1 MSEMEIKKITKR
13 LKIPLFKFSICTIVN
28 EIGEY
33 EIMKSLFEEKGF
45 IDDCEYIIADNSKQN
60 EFDAYQA
67 ISRFLKMAKGEYI
80 VIVHQDV
87 RLIDD
92 RLHLEKCL
100 IDLETKDNNWGVCG
114 NAGFYGYEQASFHL
128 SHTNLVQHGINLPQI
143 VKSLDENFLIVNAN
157 TNITIS
163 PNLKGYHLYGTDLC
177 IIANFLGYNCYV
189 IEFMLLHL
197 SGGNIA
203 ALKKYEPEFIGEYGK
218 KMEIGFIQTTCTKFY
233 LSNSEKK
240 NKFLNSPFIFSIII
254 YFISRPVIWKRW
266 IKRKKRR
273 VSIIYN
279 YLFKQSLK
287 R

>member
-1 MSEMEIKKITKR
+1 MNEKEIKKISKN
-13 LKIPLFKFSICTIVN
+13 LKIHSFKFSICTIVN

-45 IDDCEYIIADNSKQN
+45 IDDCEYIIADNSMQN

-67 ISRFLKMAKGEYI
+67 ISRFLKMANGEYI

-92 RLHLEKCL
+92 RLQLEKCL
-100 IDLETKDNNWGVCG
+100 NELEINDNNWGICG
-114 NAGFYGYEQASFHL
+114 NAGFYGYEQASFHI
-128 SHTNLVQHGINLPQI
+128 SHINLVQYGINLPQK
-143 VKSLDENFLIVNAN
+143 VRSLDENFLIVNAN

-163 PNLKGYHLYGTDLC
+163 PNLKGYHLYGADLC

-203 ALKKYEPEFIGEYGK
+203 ALKKYEPEFIKDYGK
-218 KMEIGFIQTTCTKFY
+218 KMKIGFIQTTCTQLY

-240 NKFLNSPFIFSIII
+240 NKFFNSSFIFSIII
-254 YFISRPVIWKRW
+254 YFFRKSVDWKRW

-279 YLFKQSLK
+279 YVFRRNLK
-287 R
+287 

>member
-1 MSEMEIKKITKR
+1 MSELEIKKIAKC
-13 LKIPLFKFSICTIVN
+13 LNIFSFKFSICTIVN
-28 EIGEY
+28 NNEEY
-33 EIMKSLFEEKGF
+33 EIMKDLFEQKGF
-45 IDDCEYIIADNSKQN
+45 TENCEYLMADNSTLN

-80 VIVHQDV
+80 IIVHQDV

-92 RLHLEKCL
+92 RLQLEKCL
-100 IDLETKDNNWGVCG
+100 NELEVTDANWGICG
-114 NAGFYGYEQASFHL
+114 NAGFDGYEQAYFHI
-128 SHTNLVQHGINLPQI
+128 SHTGLVQHGKDLPHT
-143 VKSLDENFLIVNAN
+143 VRSLDENFLIINGN

-203 ALKKYEPEFIGEYGK
+203 ALKKYEPEFVEAYGK
-218 KMEIGFIQTTCTKFY
+218 KMEIGFIQTTCTKLY
-233 LSNSEKK
+233 LSNSAKK
-240 NKFLNSPFIFSIII
+240 NKFFNRPFIFSIII
-254 YFISRPVIWKRW
+254 YFIRKPVIWKRW

-273 VSIIYN
+273 ISIIYN
-279 YLFKQSLK
+279 YLFK
-287 R
+287 